1 MIWWKTIIINALN
14 INVTHNV
21 QCTFYSAR
29 FLTHQTNYLKVKKIS
44 VFFSNEGPRPLLRGG
59 SYRINASIQTSSEEN
74 ISSQNMNLEDELN
87 IQFNIGI
94 CKKKILK
101 RTFSSQNLCSS
112 LQSFWYSADFNVKLH
127 MLLLNVSFKYAV

>member
-1 MIWWKTIIINALN
+1 MF
-14 INVTHNV
+14 NVLFILLV
-21 QCTFYSAR
+21 

-74 ISSQNMNLEDELN
+74 ISSQKMNLEDELN

-94 CKKKILK
+94 CKKKNIKTYIFFSEFVFFIAIILI
-101 RTFSSQNLCSS
+101 
-112 LQSFWYSADFNVKLH
+112 
-127 MLLLNVSFKYAV
+127 